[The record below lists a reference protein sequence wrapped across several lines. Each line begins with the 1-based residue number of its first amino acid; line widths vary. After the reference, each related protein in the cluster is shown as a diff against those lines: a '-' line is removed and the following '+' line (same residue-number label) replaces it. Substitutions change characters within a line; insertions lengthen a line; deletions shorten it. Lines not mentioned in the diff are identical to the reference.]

1 MSRRVQE
8 NLVAAIL
15 LLLFTAVL
23 IMSFDYGPR
32 ARLVPVPIAIIGIL
46 LTLGQLVW
54 QNLRGADELHVDV
67 LELVAGREGSRRR
80 KAGQAAAA
88 QSEAA
93 QREAAQDGAAQAEAT
108 RREAGAGQHSVAAQA
123 RAFGIVAALLALFLL
138 LGPLPAIF
146 LFSAG
151 YFILSGAASWWRA
164 IGYAFVCTALL
175 YLTFG
180 YTLQVQLNRGLAA
193 PLIGQYVSF

>member
-32 ARLVPVPIAIIGIL
+32 ARMVPVPIAIIGIL

-67 LELVAGREGSRRR
+67 LELVAGREGSQRR

-93 QREAAQDGAAQAEAT
+93 QRKAAQDGADV
-108 RREAGAGQHSVAAQA
+108 GQHSVAAQA
-123 RAFGIVAALLALFLL
+123 RAFGIVAALLALFLV

-151 YFILSGAASWWRA
+151 YFILSGEASWWRA

-193 PLIGQYVSF
+193 PLLGQYLHF

>member
-15 LLLFTAVL
+15 LLLFTGVL

-46 LTLGQLVW
+46 LTGAQLVW
-54 QNLRGADELHVDV
+54 QNLRAADELHVDV
-67 LELVAGREGSRRR
+67 LELVAGRDGSARR
-80 KAGQAAAA
+80 KAA

-93 QREAAQDGAAQAEAT
+93 RS
-108 RREAGAGQHSVAAQA
+108 EAGEGPGQHSLGAQA
-123 RAFGIVAALLALFLL
+123 KAFGIVAALLALFLV

-151 YFILSGAASWWRA
+151 YFTLSGEASWLR
-164 IGYAFVCTALL
+164 GLVYAFVCAALL
-175 YLTFG
+175 YLIFG
-180 YTLQVQLNRGLAA
+180 YVLQVQLNRGLAA
-193 PLIGQYVSF
+193 PLIGQYLDF